1 MTCQFLYDSVSTGL
15 NLMPCDISWGPD
27 LSKEG
32 ISISTG
38 SQQPGGYLMQKLQF
52 LHLSEDKNK
61 NKKYFN
67 LSDF

>member
-1 MTCQFLYDSVSTGL
+1 
-15 NLMPCDISWGPD
+15 MPCDISWGPD

-61 NKKYFN
+61 KKKYFN

>member
-1 MTCQFLYDSVSTGL
+1 
-15 NLMPCDISWGPD
+15 MPCDISWGPD

-61 NKKYFN
+61 KKKTSIFQTFN
-67 LSDF
+67 VFL